1 MIRQI
6 TRVELI
12 KDELARAQAL
22 EDYSK
27 IVGFKLTGKLMKE
40 GSEAYEHFRA
50 YLHKHS
56 LDLSGEYICPLGAK
70 PEEARGQ
77 GYIGRD
83 TIFVL
88 KGTCLERLCDRYN
101 PLKSPKHHQFP
112 ELKL

>member
-27 IVGFKLTGKLMKE
+27 IVGFKLIGKLMKE

-50 YLHKHS
+50 YLNKHG
-56 LDLSGEYICPLGAK
+56 LELSGEYICPLGAK

-77 GYIGRD
+77 GYIGQD
-83 TIFVL
+83 TIFAI
-88 KGTCLERLCDRYN
+88 KGTLLEKLCDRYG
-101 PLKSPKHHQFP
+101 PLESPKHNQFP